1 MATQEKYSVCKQ
13 CGEGLQLEVK
23 YCPFCGISQIAA
35 QPIVEPAEVEAY
47 AETASANSAED
58 HQDNNEAVLEDNPAL
73 VSHITQKTNKEL
85 RGVIIT
91 GSSLEE
97 LKQYD
102 RYAFKKQQGIFLR
115 LRHLASVPDNLLNAD
130 QLELKYQYDIA
141 DINTDA
147 EEALEEQPPVIPVA
161 EKAAAVPQ
169 PAAEEAPLDMP
180 PPKSSSFKY
189 IAIAFIV
196 ILIVIFFV
204 FSDKKQEM
212 ADMPADT
219 GAEAGNCEAANNE
232 ISSLLSEK
240 MPARALSI
248 IKLHQ
253 NECKT
258 NDEFVKLLV
267 SAEAQATS
275 AKEKIGIAKEYVQ
288 AGDLSLARETVM
300 AALDL
305 DAEVAGGPELLQSI
319 QLLIEQQNSVQ
330 VEEVNSAEE
339 AVEAPAVMEQSNS
352 LQVDQAAY
360 AAEQARRQAQAERD
374 RQQAEALARQQAE
387 QADRERQQAA
397 EAARKQAAEAA
408 RRQNDERFDSQLS
421 RAERALKSN
430 NYGLAKSL
438 AREVLSSSSNNAQA
452 KRILRQAE
460 QGEAR
465 AFDEMVI
472 E

>member
-13 CGEGLQLEVK
+13 CGKGLQLEVK
-23 YCPFCGISQIAA
+23 YCPFCGISQIAV
-35 QPIVEPAEVEAY
+35 QPIVELVEVEAY

-115 LRHLASVPDNLLNAD
+115 LQYLASVPDNLLNVD

-141 DINTDA
+141 CININA
-147 EEALEEQPPVIPVA
+147 EAALAEQPLII
-161 EKAAAVPQ
+161 
-169 PAAEEAPLDMP
+169 PAAEKEAVAVSQPTVEAAPLDIP

-219 GAEAGNCEAANNE
+219 GAEAGNCENANNE

-258 NDEFVKLLV
+258 NNDFVKLLV
-267 SAEAQATS
+267 SAEAQVTS

-288 AGDLSLARETVM
+288 AGDLGLAHETVM

-305 DAEVAGGPELLQSI
+305 DAEVTGGPELLQSI
-319 QLLIEQQNSVQ
+319 QLLIEQQNNVQ
-330 VEEVNSAEE
+330 VEAIALAEE
-339 AVEAPAVMEQSNS
+339 TTEAPVMMEQPSS
-352 LQVDQAAY
+352 PQVDQTA
-360 AAEQARRQAQAERD
+360 
-374 RQQAEALARQQAE
+374 
-387 QADRERQQAA
+387 
-397 EAARKQAAEAA
+397 
-408 RRQNDERFDSQLS
+408 
-421 RAERALKSN
+421 
-430 NYGLAKSL
+430 
-438 AREVLSSSSNNAQA
+438 
-452 KRILRQAE
+452 
-460 QGEAR
+460 
-465 AFDEMVI
+465 
-472 E
+472 